1 MNLSCLA
8 ALVLSAAPLA
18 AADFFPFVI
27 PWDDAAPG
35 LTDWSALNDRPAGKD
50 GPVIVK
56 DGQLFS
62 GGKRLRIFGV
72 NLCFGANFPAKEV
85 APKLAARLAK
95 LGVNCVRFH
104 HMDMFSAPAGI
115 FAPDG
120 RAFAAERLDRLDFF
134 IAQLKAQGIYTNL
147 NLHVSRTHPDRPK
160 AEKAGNPNFDK
171 GVDNFSAAMIAA
183 QKDFARALLGHV
195 NPYLG
200 TSYAQEPA
208 VAFVEINNENA
219 LLFEWQTGGLD
230 GIAAPYREELST
242 QWTQWLTAK
251 HGQNLATAW
260 SEGAREAGPE
270 LLHNG
275 SFAEGGTGWL
285 VEQHEGTS
293 VQASYEDGC
302 ARLAVS
308 GAAKEAWHAQFT
320 RSGLKLASKESYAV
334 RFRAKASG
342 REKIRV
348 ALAQAHAPWKVLASR
363 TVELAPEWREVRIDL
378 AVGEGDENARLVLG
392 DLARRSTT
400 IFWFDD
406 VSLRTTDVDGAVV
419 RDAAGRIPAFTK
431 NDYARRTK
439 AAQEDWLR
447 FLWSREEAYWPGMY
461 RFLREEL
468 GVRGLI
474 IGTQLGWSPFPIQ
487 QQMDVIDS
495 HAYWQHPH
503 FPGRDWD
510 LGNWTVQNTPM
521 AGAPD
526 GGTLARLALQRVV
539 GKPYVCTEYN
549 HAAPNQYDAE
559 TFPLVLAYAALQ
571 DWDGVFA
578 FAYSH
583 RGDDWER
590 GFFSSFFD
598 IDRHPVKLA
607 TLPGAVALFRR
618 GDVAAAKADAT
629 VRVSEEQVLAQLR
642 RSGPWISAEH
652 FGVPKMAALVR
663 RVGIGLGASSAPPA
677 QRESGGPAY
686 RSETGELTWD
696 TGRGVVLID
705 TPRSKA
711 AIGRAGE
718 YTLGEVRVHIASP
731 WACVQATVSEG
742 ESWAVVRRALITVA
756 GAAQNTG
763 MQWTSEAKDSVG
775 KNWGQAP
782 SLVEGVRVKVALPGQ
797 PKRAWA
803 LDERGQRGREV
814 PLAGEVLAS
823 GPEHGTLWYEVEW

>member
-35 LTDWSALNDRPAGKD
+35 LTDLSALNDKPAGKD
-50 GPVIVK
+50 GPVTVK
-56 DGQLFS
+56 DGQLFA

-85 APKLAARLAK
+85 APRLAARLAK

-120 RAFAAERLDRLDFF
+120 RALAAERLDFF

-147 NLHVSRTHPDRPK
+147 NLHVSRSHPDRPK

-230 GIAAPYREELST
+230 GIAAPYREELSAH
-242 QWTQWLTAK
+242 WTQWLTAK
-251 HGQNLATAW
+251 HGKNLAAVW
-260 SEGAREAGPE
+260 SQGARAAGPE
-270 LLHNG
+270 LLQNG
-275 SFAEGGTGWL
+275 SFAEGGAGWL
-285 VEQHEGTS
+285 AEQHEGTS
-293 VQASYEDGC
+293 VQASYEDGG

-308 GAAKEAWHAQFT
+308 GAAKEAWHAQFAQ
-320 RSGLKLASKESYAV
+320 SGLKLAPGESYAV
-334 RFRAKASG
+334 RLRAKASG
-342 REKIRV
+342 REKISV

-363 TVELAPEWREVRIDL
+363 TVELTPEWREVRIDL
-378 AVGEGDENARLVLG
+378 AVGEGDENARLVFG
-392 DLARRSTT
+392 SLARSRATT
-400 IFWFDD
+400 FWFDD

-439 AAQEDWLR
+439 IAQEDWLR

-510 LGNWTVQNTPM
+510 LANWTVQNTPM

-549 HAAPNQYDAE
+549 HSAPNQYDAE

-618 GDVAAAKADAT
+618 GDVAAAKTDAT
-629 VRVSEEQVLAQLR
+629 VRVSEEQVFAQLR
-642 RSGPWISAEH
+642 RGGPRISAEH

-663 RVGIGLGASSAPPA
+663 RVGLGLGASSAPPA
-677 QRESGGPAY
+677 QREGGGPVY

-696 TGRGVVLID
+696 TGRGAVLID

-718 YTLGEVRVHIASP
+718 YVLGEVRVSIASP